1 MEHELKN
8 TSEEKNQETKA
19 SKPHPYTPTPHTQQ
33 ANKTLIFTPFIIAS
47 FNFDA
52 EAKTIKCCRAII
64 ISIALT

>member
-19 SKPHPYTPTPHTQQ
+19 SKPHPYTPPHTQQ
-33 ANKTLIFTPFIIAS
+33 ASKTLIFTLFVIAS

-52 EAKTIKCCRAII
+52 EAKTLHC
-64 ISIALT
+64 LVLPGHHNLYY